1 MNPHD
6 EDDYRYNADTQIH
19 RRNEAMKRYGIL
31 IFLLVLVACALFL
44 ALHYGSAAPSPA
56 AQPYRNAMCTP
67 AETQSDP
74 QLVKQVN
81 DLKAY
86 NVSLQQSVADLTAQR
101 DQAQKDAS
109 IAEGEKAAT
118 QSKLDQTTADLQ
130 TLQAQYDDV
139 YDKYTMSGEYDKLLK
154 REQGYHLSFGA
165 AVQCDT
171 EFGEIV
177 PSALVA
183 IGKKPWEVVAGVGY
197 SMDTSLPVITIGFL
211 WRLL

>member
-1 MNPHD
+1 MNQND
-6 EDDYRYNADTQIH
+6 EDNYKYNFESAYRKH
-19 RRNEAMKRYGIL
+19 SMRRYGIVTSLL
-31 IFLLVLVACALFL
+31 ILVLIALAFVL
-44 ALHYGSAAPSPA
+44 RYGSATQPA
-56 AQPYRNAMCTP
+56 TQPYRNAMSTP

-109 IAEGEKAAT
+109 IAEGDKAET

-183 IGKKPWEVVAGVGY
+183 IGKKPWEVLAGVGY
-197 SMDTSLPVITIGFL
+197 SMDTSLPVITVGFL
-211 WRLL
+211 WRML

>member
-1 MNPHD
+1 MNNND
-6 EDDYRYNADTQIH
+6 EDNYKYNFDSAYRKD
-19 RRNEAMKRYGIL
+19 RNMRRYGMVIV
-31 IFLLVLVACALFL
+31 LLVFVLCVLVFVLR
-44 ALHYGSAAPSPA
+44 YGSATQPTTT
-56 AQPYRNAMCTP
+56 QPYRNAMSTP

-109 IAEGEKAAT
+109 IAEGDKAAT
-118 QSKLDQTTADLQ
+118 QSILDQTTADLQ

-139 YDKYTMSGEYDKLLK
+139 YDKYTMSGEYDKLLQ

-165 AVQCDT
+165 AVQSDT
-171 EFGEIV
+171 DFGEIV

-183 IGKKPWEVVAGVGY
+183 IGKAPWEVLAGVGY

-211 WRLL
+211 WRLF